1 MNWIVL
7 ILAGVF
13 EIGWPLGIK
22 LSESSEYKIPWIG
35 FSIFSMIISVFLL
48 WYAQKTIPMGTAYAV
63 WTGIGATGAFL
74 LGIIVFGESSSLW
87 RVLSVSLIVIGVMGL
102 KLTGEH

>member
-1 MNWIVL
+1 MNWIIL

-22 LSESSEYKIPWIG
+22 LSESTEYKIPWIG
-35 FSIFSMIISVFLL
+35 FSILSMVISVFLL

-63 WTGIGATGAFL
+63 WTGIGASGAFM
-74 LGIIVFGESSSLW
+74 LGIILFGESSSLW
-87 RVLSVSLIVIGVMGL
+87 RILSVSLIVIGVMGL